1 MPFSESDQ
9 VKCLPTSGLINI
21 VDKDTAVQ
29 DRIEGHLP
37 MVKTGALHQP
47 GRDFQGEVCGFEL

>member
-1 MPFSESDQ
+1 MSYGFVSLRGDDRKK
-9 VKCLPTSGLINI
+9 V
-21 VDKDTAVQ
+21 TAVQ